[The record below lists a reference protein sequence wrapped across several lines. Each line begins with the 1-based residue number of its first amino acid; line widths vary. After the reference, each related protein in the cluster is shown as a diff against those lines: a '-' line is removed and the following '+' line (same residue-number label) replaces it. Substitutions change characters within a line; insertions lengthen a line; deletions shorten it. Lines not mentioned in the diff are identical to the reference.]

1 MLIEIITPFQDDVSD
16 DGQPPPSLPPPQL
29 PPAGGP
35 KPGPGI
41 SKGEKGAAASTANT
55 LNLGMAQ
62 IIVTAATPMV
72 EDGADKSFPPVGES
86 DSQSDKDTD
95 TDKAKEEKKPE
106 KPSKQAEAEASAKKP
121 DVAPKPLA
129 KVSPSPQTAPAPA
142 AAKEGKPG
150 GPRPVVSITLT
161 EYPSCDAEDQQSFS
175 EGTDSET
182 VPALQEADD
191 PFNEKTKDES
201 SGGGGGSSGF
211 EANFEANFDAN
222 FDDAFA
228 GAGSGSGGGG
238 GGGGEQS
245 HDLDVNGGPA
255 ADEEDIEAPKQV
267 VGGRASIPE
276 ELDSNQ
282 LARLQNL
289 KESNA

>member
-1 MLIEIITPFQDDVSD
+1 MPQDDFDD
-16 DGQPPPSLPPPQL
+16 DGKPSMPPPSLPPPQL
-29 PPAGGP
+29 KKAPEG
-35 KPGPGI
+35 
-41 SKGEKGAAASTANT
+41 GAAMGGAASNT

-86 DSQSDKDTD
+86 EEAQPAT
-95 TDKAKEEKKPE
+95 AEAAAEKKPKQEQKQQPPAKQPE
-106 KPSKQAEAEASAKKP
+106 KQKPEPADKKP
-121 DVAPKPLA
+121 DIVPKPTA
-129 KVSPSPQTAPAPA
+129 KVLQQKQRTTQPAIA
-142 AAKEGKPG
+142 VKEGNEA
-150 GPRPVVSITLT
+150 VVVVAGRSSLT
-161 EYPSCDAEDQQSFS
+161 KSSVCRQAEDAHSS
-175 EGTDSET
+175 LDSASDD
-182 VPALQEADD
+182 VPALQETED
-191 PFNEKTKDES
+191 PFNEKS
-201 SGGGGGSSGF
+201 SGGTGAAADGGGF

-228 GAGSGSGGGG
+228 SAGAGGGGGG

-245 HDLDVNGGPA
+245 HNLDMNCEAPA
-255 ADEEDIEAPKQV
+255 EDVIEAPKQV

-282 LARLQNL
+282 LARLENL

>member
-1 MLIEIITPFQDDVSD
+1 MVLSLFQDDLSD

-29 PPAGGP
+29 TKASGSA
-35 KPGPGI
+35 PGSGV
-41 SKGEKGAAASTANT
+41 KVEKGAAAGGANT

-72 EDGADKSFPPVGES
+72 EDGADKSFPPVGEG
-86 DSQSDKDTD
+86 DAQP
-95 TDKAKEEKKPE
+95 KEQA
-106 KPSKQAEAEASAKKP
+106 SKEQPAEVAKKP
-121 DVAPKPLA
+121 DIAPKPLT
-129 KVSPSPQTAPAPA
+129 KVAAPPA
-142 AAKEGKPG
+142 TSAKEGNPG
-150 GPRPVVSITLT
+150 VRPVVSITLT

-175 EGTDSET
+175 EKDSDSASVAD
-182 VPALQEADD
+182 VPALQDAED
-191 PFNEKTKDES
+191 PFNEKAKGEAACE
-201 SGGGGGSSGF
+201 SGF

-228 GAGSGSGGGG
+228 GSGGGSGGGG

-245 HDLDVNGGPA
+245 SDLDINGEA
-255 ADEEDIEAPKQV
+255 AGESGSGTGSAAGEEDIEAPKQV

>member
-1 MLIEIITPFQDDVSD
+1 M
-16 DGQPPPSLPPPQL
+16 G
-29 PPAGGP
+29 
-35 KPGPGI
+35 
-41 SKGEKGAAASTANT
+41 GAASNM

-86 DSQSDKDTD
+86 EEAQSAPAEPAAEKQP
-95 TDKAKEEKKPE
+95 KQEQQQPAKQPEKQKPE
-106 KPSKQAEAEASAKKP
+106 QADKKP
-121 DVAPKPLA
+121 DIVPKPTA
-129 KVSPSPQTAPAPA
+129 KVLQQKQRTTQPAITV
-142 AAKEGKPG
+142 KEGNEA
-150 GPRPVVSITLT
+150 VVVVGLTRLT
-161 EYPSCDAEDQQSFS
+161 ESSVSRQAEDPQSS
-175 EGTDSET
+175 LDSASDD
-182 VPALQEADD
+182 VPALQETED
-191 PFNEKTKDES
+191 PFNEKS
-201 SGGGGGSSGF
+201 SAGAGAAADGGGF

-228 GAGSGSGGGG
+228 SAGAGGGGGG

-245 HDLDVNGGPA
+245 HNLDMNCEAPA
-255 ADEEDIEAPKQV
+255 EDVIEAPKQV

-282 LARLQNL
+282 LARLENL

>member
-1 MLIEIITPFQDDVSD
+1 MVLRIQQDDLSD

-29 PPAGGP
+29 AKAGGSA
-35 KPGPGI
+35 PGSG
-41 SKGEKGAAASTANT
+41 SKVEKGAAAGGANT

-86 DSQSDKDTD
+86 DAQPVEPVS
-95 TDKAKEEKKPE
+95 KEQP
-106 KPSKQAEAEASAKKP
+106 AEVAKKP
-121 DVAPKPLA
+121 DIAPKPLA
-129 KVSPSPQTAPAPA
+129 KVAPQSAPA
-142 AAKEGKPG
+142 KE
-150 GPRPVVSITLT
+150 
-161 EYPSCDAEDQQSFS
+161 EDQQSFS
-175 EGTDSET
+175 EGTDSASVAD
-182 VPALQEADD
+182 VPVLQDAED
-191 PFNEKTKDES
+191 PFNEKAKGES
-201 SGGGGGSSGF
+201 GDGSGF

-228 GAGSGSGGGG
+228 GSGGGGGGG

-245 HDLDVNGGPA
+245 NELDINGEA
-255 ADEEDIEAPKQV
+255 AGEAVVSGSAAGDEDIEAPKQV

-282 LARLQNL
+282 LAHYHEHEIYYVDYSHGQL
-289 KESNA
+289 

>member
-1 MLIEIITPFQDDVSD
+1 M
-16 DGQPPPSLPPPQL
+16 PPPQL
-29 PPAGGP
+29 AKAGGSA
-35 KPGPGI
+35 PGSG
-41 SKGEKGAAASTANT
+41 SKVEKGAAAGGANT

-86 DSQSDKDTD
+86 DAQPVEPVS
-95 TDKAKEEKKPE
+95 KEQP
-106 KPSKQAEAEASAKKP
+106 AEVAKKP
-121 DVAPKPLA
+121 DIAPKPLA
-129 KVSPSPQTAPAPA
+129 KVAPQSAP
-142 AAKEGKPG
+142 AKEGNAG
-150 GPRPVVSITLT
+150 VRPVVSITLT

-175 EGTDSET
+175 EGTDSASVAD
-182 VPALQEADD
+182 VPGLQDAED
-191 PFNEKTKDES
+191 PFNEKAKGES
-201 SGGGGGSSGF
+201 GDGSGF

-228 GAGSGSGGGG
+228 GSGGGGGGG

-245 HDLDVNGGPA
+245 NDLDINGEA
-255 ADEEDIEAPKQV
+255 AGEAVVSGSAAGDEDIEAPKQV

>member
-1 MLIEIITPFQDDVSD
+1 MEDDLSD

-29 PPAGGP
+29 QKAAGKSEPGAGG
-35 KPGPGI
+35 
-41 SKGEKGAAASTANT
+41 ATANT

-86 DSQSDKDTD
+86 EREQQQHVKKQDESKQEQPVAD
-95 TDKAKEEKKPE
+95 KKPE
-106 KPSKQAEAEASAKKP
+106 IS
-121 DVAPKPLA
+121 PKPLV
-129 KVSPSPQTAPAPA
+129 KVSPSPQKQPPSNAAQSSMT
-142 AAKEGKPG
+142 AAKEGNTRV
-150 GPRPVVSITLT
+150 RPVVSITLT
-161 EYPSCDAEDQQSFS
+161 EYPSCDPEDQQSFS
-175 EGTDSET
+175 EGTDSASGNN
-182 VPALQEADD
+182 VPILQEVED
-191 PFNEKTKDES
+191 PFNEKSKTDS
-201 SGGGGGSSGF
+201 AGDGIGF

-228 GAGSGSGGGG
+228 GTTGGGGGGG

-245 HDLDVNGGPA
+245 SDLDVNGEPA
-255 ADEEDIEAPKQV
+255 GTGAGAAGAAAEEDIEAPKQV

>member
-1 MLIEIITPFQDDVSD
+1 
-16 DGQPPPSLPPPQL
+16 
-29 PPAGGP
+29 
-35 KPGPGI
+35 
-41 SKGEKGAAASTANT
+41 
-55 LNLGMAQ
+55 MAQ

-95 TDKAKEEKKPE
+95 TDKAKDEKPV
-106 KPSKQAEAEASAKKP
+106 KPSKEAEASAKKP

-228 GAGSGSGGGG
+228 GAGSGLGGGG

-245 HDLDVNGGPA
+245 HDLDVNGEPGETGSDPA
-255 ADEEDIEAPKQV
+255 AGEEDIEAPKQV

>member
-1 MLIEIITPFQDDVSD
+1 MNFNWYFFFFLPQDDFD
-16 DGQPPPSLPPPQL
+16 DDDKPSMPPPSLPPPQL
-29 PPAGGP
+29 KKAPEG
-35 KPGPGI
+35 
-41 SKGEKGAAASTANT
+41 GAAMGGAASNT

-86 DSQSDKDTD
+86 EEAQPAPAEAAAEKQP
-95 TDKAKEEKKPE
+95 KQEQQPPAKQPEKQKPE
-106 KPSKQAEAEASAKKP
+106 QADKKP
-121 DVAPKPLA
+121 DIVPKPTA
-129 KVSPSPQTAPAPA
+129 KVLQQKQRTTQPAITV
-142 AAKEGKPG
+142 KEGNEA
-150 GPRPVVSITLT
+150 VVVVAGRSSSTK
-161 EYPSCDAEDQQSFS
+161 SSVSRQAEDAHSS
-175 EGTDSET
+175 LDSASDD
-182 VPALQEADD
+182 VPALQETED
-191 PFNEKTKDES
+191 PFNEKS
-201 SGGGGGSSGF
+201 SGGTGAAADGGGF

-228 GAGSGSGGGG
+228 SAGAGGGG

-245 HDLDVNGGPA
+245 HNLDMNCEAPA
-255 ADEEDIEAPKQV
+255 EDVIEAPKQV

-282 LARLQNL
+282 LARLENL